1 MSYKLLYLANPE
13 RLELS
18 IFGFVFR
25 YFLQLNYGFI
35 KWMSGWDLNPRLCGF
50 ADRCIGPLCHP
61 TINYFFN
68 VIEKITFLLFTLDNC
83 LTAYT
88 FPTLENI
95 KSNPL
100 KLNFTLSKLLGVL
113 INKLFPLYET
123 DSGL

>member
-1 MSYKLLYLANPE
+1 MIQIYQVMSYKLLYFGTPGRILTH
-13 RLELS
+13 
-18 IFGFVFR
+18 IFGFVFQ
-25 YFLQLNYGFI
+25 YSLQLYYRGI
-35 KWMSGWDLNPRLCGF
+35 WMSGWDLNPRLCGF

-83 LTAYT
+83 LTAYA

-95 KSNPL
+95 KLNPL

-113 INKLFPLYET
+113 TNKLFP
-123 DSGL
+123 S